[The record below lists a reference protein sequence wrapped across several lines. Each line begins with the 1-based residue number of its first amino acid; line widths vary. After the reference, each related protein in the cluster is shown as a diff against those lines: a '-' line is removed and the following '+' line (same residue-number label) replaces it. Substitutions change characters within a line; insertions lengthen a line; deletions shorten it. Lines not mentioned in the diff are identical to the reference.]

1 MSDAAIVDGIE
12 RFLRGASL
20 GSAAITAGLTPGALA
35 CVYSGGRPEL
45 VDAAMRRLAVPD
57 PAGDIM
63 ADGYDDGRGI
73 GYGI

>member
-20 GSAAITAGLTPGALA
+20 GSAAITAGLLPAAFA

-45 VDAAMRRLAVPD
+45 VDAAVRRLAVPD
-57 PAGDIM
+57 PADDM
-63 ADGYDDGRGI
+63 VPDGYDDGRGI
-73 GYGI
+73 GYGN